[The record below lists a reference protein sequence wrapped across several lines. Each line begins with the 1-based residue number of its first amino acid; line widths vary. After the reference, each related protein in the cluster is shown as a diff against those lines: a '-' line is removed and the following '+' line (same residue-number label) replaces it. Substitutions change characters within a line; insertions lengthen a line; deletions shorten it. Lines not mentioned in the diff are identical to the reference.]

1 MWNRLFG
8 GAGWKD
14 EAVSA
19 GILWNAAAV
28 DDCYEIG
35 SLCLD
40 WVTVFH
46 YFATFLIRQ
55 IRGRTVLAARGKTVM
70 ICPGRRVRAARGA
83 AAGGPVTRTHSR
95 PLMLHSLRCLS
106 WLFKVSRVVLLS
118 CVMALSLNL
127 NTAHTTIKQTSKC
140 LTELIIWKLR
150 YNILSWSVSSVS
162 VSTWGGESSDGE
174 TVDWPGDL
182 VVGELELGEED
193 GAVLGPPAVYHRD
206 DLVPPPHR
214 PHQPQVL
221 YRALHT
227 LKCRFG
233 ISFCVEFYLR
243 AIKFYFYFGRMLRI
257 ALGCFW

>member
-140 LTELIIWKLR
+140 LTELIIWELR
-150 YNILSWSVSSVS
+150 YNITLICFFC
-162 VSTWGGESSDGE
+162 
-174 TVDWPGDL
+174 
-182 VVGELELGEED
+182 LGFNMRRR
-193 GAVLGPPAVYHRD
+193 VLGWRDSWLTWWSRRWRAWAWRGGWCSSGPACCLSPRWSCAAAPSSPSAAGP
-206 DLVPPPHR
+206 LSSPPHSEM
-214 PHQPQVL
+214 QIWNQFL
-221 YRALHT
+221 
-227 LKCRFG
+227 CG
-233 ISFCVEFYLR
+233 ILS
-243 AIKFYFYFGRMLRI
+243 
-257 ALGCFW
+257 

>member
-19 GILWNAAAV
+19 GILWNAAAA

-140 LTELIIWKLR
+140 LTELRIWKLR
-150 YNILSWSVSSVS
+150 YNITFICFFSSLFLFQHEE
-162 VSTWGGESSDGE
+162 ESLGME
-174 TVDWPGDL
+174 RQLTDL
-182 VVGELELGEED
+182 VISSLESLSLERRMVQFWARLLSITEMILCRRPIVPISRRSSIEPSTLWNADLESVFVWNFILG
-193 GAVLGPPAVYHRD
+193 R
-206 DLVPPPHR
+206 
-214 PHQPQVL
+214 
-221 YRALHT
+221 
-227 LKCRFG
+227 
-233 ISFCVEFYLR
+233 
-243 AIKFYFYFGRMLRI
+243 
-257 ALGCFW
+257 